1 MFLLRC
7 LFWLGLAFFQIAQ
20 REGSAPAAFLRPA
33 AAQTETLGQ
42 MAAAAGS
49 HCRARPGQCVAL
61 AAEAAKFARLDAAA
75 KSRDN
80 LTRRDRAP
88 SWRDSE

>member
-20 REGSAPAAFLRPA
+20 REGSAPAAFLPPA
-33 AAQTETLGQ
+33 AAQTSAVGQ

-49 HCRARPGQCVAL
+49 HCRARPGACVVF
-61 AAEAAKFARLDAAA
+61 AAEAAKFARLDATA
-75 KSRDN
+75 KSRDT

-88 SWRDSE
+88 SWRESE